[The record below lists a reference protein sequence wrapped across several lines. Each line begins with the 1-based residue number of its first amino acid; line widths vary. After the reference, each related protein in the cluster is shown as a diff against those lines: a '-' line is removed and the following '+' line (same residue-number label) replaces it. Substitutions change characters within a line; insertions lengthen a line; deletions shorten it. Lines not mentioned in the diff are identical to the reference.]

1 MKLMVYR
8 REVGKSRF
16 FSGFRFVFMREGSD
30 LDRIDITKI
39 YDLEVLMYSDFFLFQ
54 VLEMKS

>member
-1 MKLMVYR
+1 MYR

-16 FSGFRFVFMREGSD
+16 FSVFRFVFMREGSD
-30 LDRIDITKI
+30 LDRINITKI